1 MVREDRRLR
10 RRGETVQEILDV
22 ALQVMAEEGVGGLS
36 MSEVARRMQ
45 MRPPSLY
52 QYFPSRLAIYDALFE
67 RGMQHIVDVM
77 EQYVSGL
84 ADDPLGTIAAAQE
97 ATFSWVM
104 ANPVLAQLMH
114 WRPVPGFEPSAQ
126 AFAPAVRQLELLRTA
141 LQAAVDGGQ
150 LAPAAAS
157 DDGVALYTVL
167 MSGVI
172 SQQLSNEPVTADG
185 QGRFTRLAPTALDM
199 YFRYYTPDGG

>member
-1 MVREDRRLR
+1 
-10 RRGETVQEILDV
+10 
-22 ALQVMAEEGVGGLS
+22 MAEEGVAGLS
-36 MSEVARRMQ
+36 MSEVARRMD

-52 QYFPSRLAIYDALFE
+52 QYFPSKLAIYDALFE
-67 RGMQHIVDVM
+67 RGMSQVVDVM
-77 EQYVSGL
+77 ERHLPGL
-84 ADDPLGTIAAAQE
+84 ADDPVATIAAAQE
-97 ATFSWVM
+97 ATFSWLM

-126 AFAPAVRQLELLRTA
+126 AFAPALRQLDVLRTA
-141 LQAAVDGGQ
+141 LRAAVAAGQ

-172 SQQLSNEPVTADG
+172 SQQLSNEPAPPAG
-185 QGRFTRLAPTALDM
+185 MGRFTRLTPAALDM
-199 YFRYYTPDGG
+199 FFRYYAPDGG

>member
-1 MVREDRRLR
+1 M
-10 RRGETVQEILDV
+10 QEILDV
-22 ALQVMAEEGVGGLS
+22 ALQVMAEQGAGGLS

-67 RGMQHIVDVM
+67 QGMRQVVDVM
-77 EQYVSGL
+77 EQYLGGL
-84 ADDPLGTIAAAQE
+84 ADDPLRTIGAAQE

-126 AFAPAVRQLELLRTA
+126 AFAPALRQLELLRTA
-141 LQAAVDGGQ
+141 LQAAVGAGQ

-157 DDGVALYTVL
+157 DEGVALYTVL

-172 SQQLSNEPVTADG
+172 SQQLSNEPAAADG
-185 QGRFTRLAPTALDM
+185 QGRFTRLGPTALEM
-199 YFRYYTPDGG
+199 YVRYYTPDGA